1 MTLYGVVRK
10 GCLVSCP
17 PTCWAA
23 SWAATRARQAR
34 LGGALF
40 LLPPP
45 QLQPFPSPLCLV
57 YLFLLEISEP
67 PKNPPF
73 LFVVCCLLFSGFLCL
88 VFLSSGSMGSPLREV
103 GSWQSSEP
111 INHRPSLML
120 TIAHRTDDA
129 DRKKGWSRAEC
140 DRKRAARPW
149 SGWRN

>member
-1 MTLYGVVRK
+1 MAMLMTLYGVVRK

-23 SWAATRARQAR
+23 SWAATRARQAPGAR

-88 VFLSSGSMGSPLREV
+88 VFLSSGSMGSLLREV

-129 DRKKGWSRAEC
+129 DRKKG
-140 DRKRAARPW
+140 
-149 SGWRN
+149 